1 MVSNQLDEHVIKSLL
16 QDQSAPIDSFGTVS
30 YTHLYEKTF
39 ATAQHDHM
47 IDTVSG
53 KIVEFYDPR
62 IQEIIEDACLK
73 NNFRHS
79 HHTLYI
85 YGETLDSK

>member
-1 MVSNQLDEHVIKSLL
+1 
-16 QDQSAPIDSFGTVS
+16 
-30 YTHLYEKTF
+30 
-39 ATAQHDHM
+39 M

-73 NNFRHS
+73 IISDTATTHFTFTAKPWIANK
-79 HHTLYI
+79 I
-85 YGETLDSK
+85 YFT